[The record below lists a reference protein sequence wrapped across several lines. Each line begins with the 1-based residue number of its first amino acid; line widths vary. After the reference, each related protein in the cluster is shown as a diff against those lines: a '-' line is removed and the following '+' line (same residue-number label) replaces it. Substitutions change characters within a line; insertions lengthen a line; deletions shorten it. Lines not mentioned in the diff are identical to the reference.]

1 MTPLRHRTTGR
12 SVKALATLALIWA
25 ALAGMWVGLQAS
37 PFLVGVLVLLT
48 LPALWEFVTAKPSG
62 LDLDTE
68 QIRWFS
74 GRHQGDVALRMIEHA
89 GFDTRL
95 DLSVRVTLH
104 LHSGRKIRL
113 PHDSL
118 PDTDSLK
125 AALEQAGVRTQTH
138 HFRLF
143 G

>member
-1 MTPLRHRTTGR
+1 MTPLRHRSTGR
-12 SVKALATLALIWA
+12 SIRALVTLALVWA
-25 ALAGMWVGLQAS
+25 GLAGLWLGLQAS
-37 PFLVGVLVLLT
+37 LYLVGAVFLLT

-62 LDLDTE
+62 LDLGPS

-74 GRHQGDVALRMIEHA
+74 GRHEGEVALRMIEHVR
-89 GFDTRL
+89 FDTRL

-118 PDTDSLK
+118 PDIDTLK
-125 AALEQAGVRTQTH
+125 TTLEQAGVRTQTH
-138 HFRLF
+138 HFSLF